1 MPVEHL
7 KSSRYFLFC
16 FRGDCGLS
24 PAERYDGHRV
34 FIVENE
40 ESELDKKT
48 NSWKDGGK
56 HEEMFDDYIPGD
68 KSGNTWFRS
77 MGTSGIDASLSTP
90 MIEKLV
96 NIGSNK
102 YALNVRTEYINPG
115 WVNEKNGKTKKW
127 CAPILRVEVL
137 ATQGRKYLNS
147 GISKPCKR
155 NMYYKMH
162 VVT

>member
-34 FIVENE
+34 FLVENE

-48 NSWKDGGK
+48 NSWKDDGK
-56 HEEMFDDYIPGD
+56 HEKMFDDYIPGD

-77 MGTSGIDASLSTP
+77 MGTSEIDASVSTP

-115 WVNEKNGKTKKW
+115 HKKQW
-127 CAPILRVEVL
+127 CAPILRVQILSTEKSKRPNFGVP
-137 ATQGRKYLNS
+137 TPCKLNS
-147 GISKPCKR
+147 IT
-155 NMYYKMH
+155 MY
-162 VVT
+162 VL

>member
-34 FIVENE
+34 FLVENE

-115 WVNEKNGKTKKW
+115 HKKQW
-127 CAPILRVEVL
+127 CAPILRVQILSAAEGKSSNFGVP
-137 ATQGRKYLNS
+137 
-147 GISKPCKR
+147 KPCK
-155 NMYYKMH
+155 
-162 VVT
+162 